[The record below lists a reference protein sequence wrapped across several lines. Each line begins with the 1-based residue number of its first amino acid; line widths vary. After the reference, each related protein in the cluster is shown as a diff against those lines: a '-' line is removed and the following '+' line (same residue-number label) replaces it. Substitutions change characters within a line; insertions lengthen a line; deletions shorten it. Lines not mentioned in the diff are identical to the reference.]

1 MKVENA
7 KWELEILLE
16 QRLTLAKI
24 NINLDY
30 DENNRIR
37 ELRKFIDTE
46 NTETIELK
54 KPFVEDYP
62 F

>member
-7 KWELEILLE
+7 KWELEILLK
-16 QRLTLAKI
+16 QRLELVKV
-24 NINLDY
+24 NLNLDY
-30 DENNRIR
+30 TDQNRIT
-37 ELRKFIDTE
+37 ELRSFIDTE
-46 NTETIELK
+46 QTETIELK

>member
-7 KWELEILLE
+7 KWELEILLK
-16 QRLTLAKI
+16 QRLELVKV
-24 NINLDY
+24 NLNLDY
-30 DENNRIR
+30 DENNRIK

-46 NTETIELK
+46 EVEIVQSK